1 MPPPTAAFTPSLSP
15 EYQALVVAD
24 IARHLNAS
32 EPLRIVG
39 GAATAITVALVFRD
53 TAHPSG
59 LGVWLA
65 AMLAHSAYNAWVA
78 WRRKRPPQSVPMA
91 AAQAT
96 QNAAPNPGRR
106 LRAVTRTEA
115 INGGLWMAA
124 ELLLLP
130 GSDYAHRGLLMVL
143 LSGLGAGVMQ
153 SLSAHLP
160 ALMAFFVPAVLGFFV
175 AGMFGH
181 GDYFG
186 VALVLLLM
194 WVAVN
199 LNYARLMHRT
209 LIESLRNR
217 HAAAALAADLQ
228 VQKDRAVELS
238 QSRSRFLAAASHDLR
253 QPVHALSLFVAAL
266 SQQPPAAEAQRLLGH
281 MRATVDA
288 MSGLFNALLDLS
300 KLDAALVQ
308 PAWARL
314 PLQPLLARVAAEH
327 STVAAALGLGFGFEM
342 QGPVDLAVHTDPVL
356 LERILRNLLSN
367 ALRYTPQGQVRLQ
380 ARLRG
385 GAVLLRVADTGIGIP
400 AARQGE
406 VFHEFVQLRQ
416 ARSVPGHPASP
427 ADQETYNPPQE
438 SDQGLGLGLAFVRR
452 LSELLGL
459 RLSLRS
465 RPGRGSVF
473 SVRLPLAGRQM
484 PDAALTGNATRLP
497 GEAMPSLRVPTLP
510 TTLPTT
516 TLPTPAPA
524 NAAPATVSLQP
535 GDLVLLIDDALRVRQ
550 AMTALL
556 TGWGCQV
563 LSAGSL
569 AELTPQLRTLT
580 RLPRLIVCDAR
591 LRSGAS
597 GLATVAQLRVDFN
610 EAVPAIL
617 ITGDTA
623 PERLREALA
632 SGLVLLHKPVVNP
645 QALQDAI
652 AMALSASES
661 EADGAQAEGEGAQ

>member
-39 GAATAITVALVFRD
+39 GAAMAITVALLFRD
-53 TAHPSG
+53 TTQPRW
-59 LGVWLA
+59 LGTWLA
-65 AMLAHSAYNAWVA
+65 AMLAHSGYNAWVA
-78 WRRKRPPQSVPMA
+78 WRTWRIWRQPELAHIAAPQA
-91 AAQAT
+91 A
-96 QNAAPNPGRR
+96 QNAARR

-186 VALVLLLM
+186 LALTMLLI

-400 AARQGE
+400 AARQDE
-406 VFHEFVQLRQ
+406 VFHEFVQLREWQ
-416 ARSVPGHPASP
+416 AAPGHPARP
-427 ADQETYNPPQE
+427 TDPEAHNPHHE

-452 LSELLGL
+452 LSELLSL

-465 RPGRGSVF
+465 RPGRGTVF
-473 SVRLPLAGRQM
+473 SVRLPLAGSVT
-484 PDAALTGNATRLP
+484 PEAALTGVAGQQP
-497 GEAMPSLRVPTLP
+497 SQAMPGLTAPSLP
-510 TTLPTT
+510 TTQAQ
-516 TLPTPAPA
+516 TPAG
-524 NAAPATVSLQP
+524 LQP
-535 GDLVLLIDDALRVRQ
+535 GDVVLLIDDALRVRH

-569 AELTPQLRTLT
+569 AELTPQLMALT
-580 RLPRLIVCDAR
+580 SLPRLIVCDAR

-597 GLATVAQLRVDFN
+597 GLATIAQLQGDFN
-610 EAVPAIL
+610 EPVPALL
-617 ITGDTA
+617 ITGETT

-632 SGLVLLHKPVVNP
+632 SGLVLLHKPVNP

-652 AMALSASES
+652 AMALSASPPGGDVANAEG
-661 EADGAQAEGEGAQ
+661 AGAQ